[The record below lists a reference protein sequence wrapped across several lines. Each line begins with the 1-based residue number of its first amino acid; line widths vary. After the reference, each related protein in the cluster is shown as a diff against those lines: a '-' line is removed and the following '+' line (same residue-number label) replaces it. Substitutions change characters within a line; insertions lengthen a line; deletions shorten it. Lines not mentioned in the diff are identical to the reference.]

1 MVSEAVLDS
10 LRQAFAAG
18 RPANGYIV
26 LGPVRSEGTQLAE
39 WLGRHLLGDL
49 PTVAE
54 HTHPDMPWFE
64 PVKKS
69 RVIDVETMKEK
80 ILPFLQQ
87 TSLSGGWKI
96 AVIVSADRMNSAAAN
111 AFLKTLEEPAPK
123 TVSLL
128 LADSPDD
135 FLPTIVSRCQVIQA
149 GGDRRLPEPWRTRVL
164 GLLAREGRKGVW
176 EAACLADGLCAV
188 LDDMTA
194 AAEKEVTAGVRAN
207 DAVDT
212 DKDVLTAMVAARAK
226 ALRAEL
232 FLTVEQWM
240 GDLIRLRAGGGEA
253 SLRFPEYR
261 SVLAVQAARHPLARL
276 LDNPALLDTLQTWLE
291 RNIPPA
297 QILPYWTDR
306 FYL

>member
-1 MVSEAVLDS
+1 MIPETVLEN
-10 LRQAFAAG
+10 LRQAFDCG

-26 LGPVRSEGTQLAE
+26 LGPVRGEGTELAE
-39 WLGRHLLGDL
+39 WLGRRLLGDL

-69 RVIDVETMKEK
+69 RVIDVRTVTER

-96 AVIVSADRMNSAAAN
+96 AVIVSADRMNASAAN

-128 LADSPDD
+128 LAESPDD
-135 FLPTIVSRCQVIQA
+135 FLPTVVSRCQVIQT
-149 GGDRRLPEPWRTRVL
+149 GGKRRLAEPWRTQVL
-164 GLLAREGRKGVW
+164 ELLARTEPKGVW
-176 EAACLADGLCAV
+176 EASCLADGFCGV
-188 LDDMTA
+188 LEGMA
-194 AAEKEVTAGVRAN
+194 EAAEKEVLSEVRAN
-207 DAVDT
+207 AAVDT
-212 DKDVLTAMVAARAK
+212 EREVLAAMVAARAK
-226 ALRAEL
+226 AYRADL

-240 GDLIRLRAGGGEA
+240 ADLIRLRTAGGSA
-253 SLRFPEYR
+253 PLTFPEYR
-261 SVLAVQAARHPLARL
+261 SVLGVQAARHPLARL
-276 LDNPALLDTLQTWLE
+276 LDNPTLLDTLQTQVE
-291 RNIPPA
+291 RNIVPA
-297 QILPYWTDR
+297 QILPYWMDR

>member
-1 MVSEAVLDS
+1 MVPEAVLDN
-10 LRQAFAAG
+10 LRQAFACG

-26 LGPVRSEGTQLAE
+26 LGPVRGEGSRLAE

-69 RVIDVETMKEK
+69 RILDVETMREK

-96 AVIVSADRMNSAAAN
+96 AVIVSADRMNPSAAN
-111 AFLKTLEEPAPK
+111 AFLKTLEEPAPR

-128 LADSPDD
+128 LAESLDD
-135 FLPTIVSRCQVIQA
+135 FLPTVISRCQVIQA
-149 GGDRRLPEPWRTRVL
+149 GGERRLPEPWRARVL
-164 GLLAREGRKGVW
+164 GLLARTEPKGVW
-176 EAACLADGLCAV
+176 EASCLADGLCAV
-188 LDDMTA
+188 LDGMAD
-194 AAEKEVTAGVRAN
+194 AAEKEVAAEVRAN
-207 DAVDT
+207 DALDT
-212 DKDVLTAMVAARAK
+212 EKEVLAAMVSARAK
-226 ALRAEL
+226 ALRADL

-240 GDLIRLRAGGGEA
+240 TDLIRLRTAGGDA
-253 SLRFPEYR
+253 LLSFPEYR
-261 SVLAVQAARHPLARL
+261 TVLQTQAARHPLARL
-276 LDNPALLDTLQTWLE
+276 LDNPALLDALQTQLE
-291 RNIPPA
+291 RHIPPA